1 MPKSLKKR
9 VGISIFLVNMKKLE
23 NQQMTRIQGGELTPT
38 KTAGCGLMGMA
49 ATWASIA
56 SGPAALG
63 IGLLTYGGCL
73 LINA

>member
-1 MPKSLKKR
+1 
-9 VGISIFLVNMKKLE
+9 MKKLVE
-23 NQQMTRIQGGELTPT
+23 EQMVSYYGSGLTPN
-38 KTAGCGLMGMA
+38 KISGCGMLGMA

-73 LINA
+73 LIESD